1 MKVRMKVGMSGTRN
15 GEAWP
20 KLGEVAEL
28 PTAEAAH
35 YVAAGIAERVEDAP
49 RVETATAPD
58 PEVTEAPAPEVTEQS
73 EAESRGKRGR
83 PKLPRDSDGNV
94 IRE

>member
-1 MKVRMKVGMSGTRN
+1 MKVGMSGTRN

-35 YVAAGIAERVEDAP
+35 YVAAGIAERVE
-49 RVETATAPD
+49 VETATAPD
-58 PEVTEAPAPEVTEQS
+58 PEVTESPAPEVTEQP
-73 EAESRGKRGR
+73 EAEARGKRGR
-83 PKLPRDSDGNV
+83 PKMPRDADGNIV
-94 IRE
+94 RE